1 MVVQEAN
8 DQNLYLNKCLQARSD
23 ENSQSEM
30 LLLQLMKITKS
41 LYLTLRVQ
49 DAVPSYMEAEFNVS
63 KDVFLNITVFIFYLD
78 LLGDC

>member
-63 KDVFLNITVFIFYLD
+63 KYLFLKIILFITK
-78 LLGDC
+78 